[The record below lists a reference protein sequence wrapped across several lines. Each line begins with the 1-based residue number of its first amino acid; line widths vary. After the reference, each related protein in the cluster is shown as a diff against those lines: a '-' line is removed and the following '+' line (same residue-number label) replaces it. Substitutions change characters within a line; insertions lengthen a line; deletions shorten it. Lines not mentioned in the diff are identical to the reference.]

1 MKLKAKLLGMESGG
15 KPIVVLNV
23 EDAQDLGIRSDSRVW
38 LQFAGKERIAIVN
51 LSERA
56 VEEGSIG
63 IFDEVAECLNIQ
75 NGSTIVVEVAKF
87 PKSLQHI
94 RNKLKGRRLTEEDL
108 KEIVQDV
115 VDDRLDEIELA
126 AFVTALHTFGISIE
140 EAAGLTNAMVETG
153 QELKL
158 KNGPIVDKHSIGGVP
173 GDKTTLLVVPIVAA
187 CGVVIPKTSSRAI
200 TSASGTADRAEVL
213 MPVSLGLEE
222 MKTVVRKT
230 NGCIVWGGALHL
242 APADDK
248 FVQIEYPLSIDPLM
262 MPSIMSKKK
271 SVGAD
276 CVVIDL
282 PCGRGSKLKTIGD
295 ANLLAKDFIELGKKV
310 GLKVEC
316 AITHGEQPIG
326 HTVGPT
332 LEAREVLDAI
342 MRKKA
347 VPDLVDKATH
357 IAGMLLELAGKANG
371 NGQEVAME
379 AFKSGKAEKK
389 LREIIFEQGGDSEVK
404 SEDIEVGKYGIDVKA
419 ERKGYVLWINNSAVT
434 EVARAAGSP
443 KDKTA
448 GVQFYKKV
456 GDPVKVGDRLFTIY
470 ADKARKLKRAE
481 QSLKEEP
488 IMDVADR
495 MHMLVHEI
503 KESPVHKKSF
513 ILER

>member
-1 MKLKAKLLGMESGG
+1 MKLNAKILGMESGG
-15 KPIVVLNV
+15 SPVVVLNV
-23 EDAQDLGIRSDSRVW
+23 EDAEDLGIRSDSRVW
-38 LQFAGKERIAIVN
+38 LQLRGKERIAIVN
-51 LSERA
+51 LAERV
-56 VEEGSIG
+56 VEEGTIG
-63 IFDEVAECLNIQ
+63 VFDEVAKALNIED
-75 NGSTIVVEVAKF
+75 GAKITVEVAKF

-94 RNKLKGRRLTEEDL
+94 RDKLKGRKLNEEDL
-108 KEIVQDV
+108 REIVQDV

-126 AFVTALHTFGISIE
+126 AFVTALEAFGLSID
-140 EAAGLTNAMVETG
+140 EAAGLTNAMVDTG
-153 QELKL
+153 DRLKI
-158 KNGPIVDKHSIGGVP
+158 KDGPIVDKHSIGGVP

-200 TSASGTADRAEVL
+200 TSAAGTADRAEVL
-213 MPVSLGLEE
+213 MPVALDIDD
-222 MKTVVRKT
+222 MKTVVKKT

-271 SVGAD
+271 AVGAEY
-276 CVVIDL
+276 VVIDM

-310 GLKVEC
+310 GVRVEC

-326 HTVGPT
+326 HTVGPL
-332 LEAREVLDAI
+332 LEAREALQAI
-342 MRKKA
+342 MRKAA

-357 IAGMLLELAGKANG
+357 IAGMLLELAGKAKG

-379 AFKSGKAEKK
+379 ALKSGKAEKK
-389 LREIIFEQGGDSEVK
+389 LRQIIFEQGGDSEIK
-404 SEDIEVGKYGIDVKA
+404 PDDLEVSKYGLDVKA
-419 ERKGYVLWINNSAVT
+419 ERKGYVLWINNSALIA
-434 EVARAAGSP
+434 VARAAGSP

-448 GVQFYKKV
+448 GVQLYKKV
-456 GDPVKVGDRLFTIY
+456 GDAVKIGDRLFTIY

-481 QSLKEEP
+481 QILKEDP
-488 IMDVADR
+488 VMDVAER
-495 MHMLVHEI
+495 MHMLVHEV
-503 KESPVHKKSF
+503 KESPLHKKSF